1 MSAVDKVLSDLREQ
15 GLLTDLDL
23 HFARLMCRLA
33 GDESME
39 LALAAALTSNA
50 TGQGHVCLELDGQS
64 GRWLGKVCRTP
75 DRGDW
80 EQCLKRS
87 PVVGEP
93 GQFHPLILDTKG
105 RLYLYRYWAYERQL
119 ADDLLARTRSPTV
132 DPGQDSLTPML
143 ERLFPGQGITGTDWQ
158 KVAAAVVVL
167 RRFVLISGG
176 PGTGKTSTV
185 VRMLAL
191 LQQQAGERPLDIA
204 LAAPTGKA
212 AARLQESIREAKQGL
227 PVEPALLERIPE
239 QASTLHRLLGAR
251 PDSVYFRHDRDNPLP
266 LDVLILDEAS
276 MVDIA
281 LMSKLVQALSGRT
294 RLILLGDRDQLSS
307 VEAGAVLGDIG
318 GDAPGFSEDFRRQLI
333 AITGEEIP
341 PGRPSPSPLADSVV
355 LLRHSYRFDRES
367 GIGQLSEA
375 INQSEGERCLELLR
389 DQRQT
394 DIGLLDR
401 DQDLLTRSVEGYRPF
416 LRQVTNGASAQAI
429 FDAFGRFRLLTPL
442 RRGGSGTEGL
452 NDAIERALEEAGL
465 LNSRTGWYPGR
476 PVMIRRNDYNLHLYN
491 GDIGI
496 LLPDEETGDE
506 RVCFQGAGGLVRRIA
521 PSRLPEH
528 ETAFAMTVHKSQG
541 SEFDQVLLALP
552 DRDSPL
558 LSRELIYT
566 AVTRAR
572 QGFEL
577 SDPAELLQI
586 AVERKR
592 HRSSGL
598 RDALWGDGVYGGN
611 NESVEGKSAGNERK

>member
-64 GRWLGKVCRTP
+64 GRRLGKVCRTP

-80 EQCLKRS
+80 EQCLKHS

-93 GQFHPLILDTKG
+93 GQFHPLILDAKG

-119 ADDLLARTRSPTV
+119 ADDLLARSRLPAAEPV
-132 DPGQDSLTPML
+132 HDLLRPLL
-143 ERLFPGQGITGTDWQ
+143 ERLFPKQDIAGTDWQ
-158 KVAAAVVVL
+158 KVAAAAVLL

-185 VRMLAL
+185 VRLLAL
-191 LQQQAGERPLDIA
+191 LQQQVGDRPLDIA

-212 AARLQESIREAKQGL
+212 AARLQESIREAKQAL

-251 PDSVYFRHDRDNPLP
+251 PDSVYFRHDRDNPLS

-281 LMSKLVQALSGRT
+281 LMSKLVQALSGKT

-318 GDAPGFSEDFRRQLI
+318 GDAPGFSEGFRLQLT

-341 PGRPSPSPLADSVV
+341 TGRPSPSPLANSVV
-355 LLRHSYRFDRES
+355 LLRHSYRFGSES

-375 INQSEGERCLELLR
+375 INQNDGERCLNLLR
-389 DQRQT
+389 DRQQT
-394 DIGLLDR
+394 DVGLLDR
-401 DQDLLTRSVEGYRPF
+401 EQDLLTRAVEGYRAF
-416 LRQVTNGASAQAI
+416 LERVKTGASAQSI
-429 FDAFGRFRLLTPL
+429 FDAFGRFRVLTPL
-442 RRGGSGTEGL
+442 RRGPWGTEGL

-465 LNSRTGWYPGR
+465 LDSPTGWYPGC

-496 LLPDEETGDE
+496 LLRDEETGSE
-506 RVCFQGAGGLVRRIA
+506 RVCFQAADGLIRRIA

-552 DRDSPL
+552 DRDSPVL
-558 LSRELIYT
+558 GRELIYT

-572 QGFEL
+572 QEFEL
-577 SDPAELLQI
+577 SDPAGLLQT

-598 RDALWGDGVYGGN
+598 RDALWDDEVYGGN
-611 NESVEGKSAGNERK
+611 NESVKGNSAGNERK